1 MRFRP
6 GDDGSWR
13 AALAAALPGG
23 FGKPPSFTL
32 YSVAAEVCDWADR
45 APSSAWARRDNARS
59 MQSDVEAGLSVCGAW
74 FQGQFQPFG
83 VALMEALHRVADGPR
98 ADRGADVAS
107 LGAVA
112 HQAKALLQSPPLRVA
127 AWQDLADAARADRPD
142 LNVIEPRIALL
153 NAMLVGASV
162 DPGERFGRLADV
174 LSPSAATVAR
184 DPEAV
189 PPDWTDAQRLE
200 AADALLREPAATGH
214 CVAWLTFAAARL
226 PEFVL
231 EMGSVT
237 FFEADWCIPNALG
250 PPWQEYPYRDELT
263 RVIAHDHDRGSLD
276 PNAGPRHEVLARVDL
291 GHRPTFGWEQ
301 EAAAQVR
308 SVVGLVATRTGAP
321 SWRRAGFSCLMVD
334 GDVGTYSFGPG
345 DEPLFTKPDHYGMN
359 GFADALADY
368 KTELAGLLSNG
379 PLPTDVAEALRLV
392 GEAGQVDSRENTLN
406 GTATIAE
413 QTVIV
418 LQVAAV
424 ERLAAYAG
432 MDRDAFASELAAEWA
447 LARYHQ
453 NLAWAVERCLSG
465 VGGGADPLF
474 HRVVSFP
481 SGRRRLSFVAAF
493 NVRDQLIAACPGRF
507 ERARAETLL
516 ESIGDANAASRLLAS
531 FGSEAGVL
539 KGRLSRCRN
548 GLMHGNPVALES
560 VQSVRGFSRFIVRAA
575 LDESIRS
582 IAESRPVADLLEASD
597 RRRRATL
604 DGLQG
609 GRSFG
614 EIWSTADDG
623 KPV

>member
-13 AALAAALPGG
+13 AGLAAALPGG

-32 YSVAAEVCDWADR
+32 YSVTAEVCDWVDR
-45 APSSAWARRDNARS
+45 APASAWARRDNARS
-59 MQSDVEAGLSVCGAW
+59 MRADVEAGLSVCGAA

-83 VALMEALHRVADGPR
+83 VALMEALDRVAVGPR

-107 LGAVA
+107 LGVVS
-112 HQAKALLQSPPLRVA
+112 HRAKALLQSPRLRVA
-127 AWQDLADAARADRPD
+127 AWRDLADAARAERPD
-142 LNVIEPRIALL
+142 LTVIEARIALL
-153 NAMLVGASV
+153 NAMLVGAGV
-162 DPGERFGRLADV
+162 DAGERFWRLADV
-174 LSPSAATVAR
+174 LSPSAATLAR
-184 DPEAV
+184 DPNAV
-189 PPDWTDAQRLE
+189 PPGGTDVQRLK
-200 AADALLREPAATGH
+200 AADALLCEPAATGH

-231 EMGSVT
+231 EMGPVT
-237 FFEADWCIPNALG
+237 FFDADWCIPNALG

-263 RVIAHDHDRGSLD
+263 RVLAHDHDRGTLD

-291 GHRPTFGWEQ
+291 GHRPPFGWKE

-308 SVVGLVATRTGAP
+308 SVVGLVAIRTGAP
-321 SWRRAGFSCLMVD
+321 SWRRAGYSCLVID
-334 GDVGTYSFGPG
+334 GEVATYSFGPG
-345 DEPLFTKPDHYGMN
+345 DEPLFTEPDHYGMN

-368 KTELAGLLSNG
+368 RTELTGLLSSG

-392 GEAGQVDSRENTLN
+392 GEAGQVDSRENALN
-406 GTATIAE
+406 GSATIAE

-418 LQVAAV
+418 LQVAAA

-432 MDRDAFASELAAEWA
+432 MDGEAFASGLAADWA

-453 NLAWAVERCLSG
+453 NLAGAVEQCLSG
-465 VGGGADPLF
+465 VGGGGDPLF

-481 SGRRRLSFVAAF
+481 SGRRRLAFVAAF
-493 NVRDQLIAACPGRF
+493 DVRDRLTAACSGRF

-516 ESIGDANAASRLLAS
+516 ESIGNADTASRLLTA
-531 FGSEAGVL
+531 FGAEAGVL

-560 VQSVRGFSRFIVRAA
+560 VLSVRDFSRFIVRAA
-575 LDESIRS
+575 LDASIRS
-582 IAESRPVADLLEASD
+582 VAEGSPVADLLEASV
-597 RRRRATL
+597 RRRRTTL
-604 DGLQG
+604 DGLRS
-609 GRSFG
+609 GRSFA
-614 EIWSTADDG
+614 EIWRTADDG
-623 KPV
+623 TPL

>member
-1 MRFRP
+1 
-6 GDDGSWR
+6 
-13 AALAAALPGG
+13 
-23 FGKPPSFTL
+23 
-32 YSVAAEVCDWADR
+32 
-45 APSSAWARRDNARS
+45 
-59 MQSDVEAGLSVCGAW
+59 
-74 FQGQFQPFG
+74 
-83 VALMEALHRVADGPR
+83 
-98 ADRGADVAS
+98 
-107 LGAVA
+107 
-112 HQAKALLQSPPLRVA
+112 
-127 AWQDLADAARADRPD
+127 
-142 LNVIEPRIALL
+142 
-153 NAMLVGASV
+153 
-162 DPGERFGRLADV
+162 
-174 LSPSAATVAR
+174 
-184 DPEAV
+184 
-189 PPDWTDAQRLE
+189 
-200 AADALLREPAATGH
+200 
-214 CVAWLTFAAARL
+214 
-226 PEFVL
+226 
-231 EMGSVT
+231 MGSVT

-291 GHRPTFGWEQ
+291 GHRPPFGWKE

-453 NLAWAVERCLSG
+453 KLAWAVERCLSG

-481 SGRRRLSFVAAF
+481 SGRRRLSFCRGIQCPRPADCGLPWPVRARPRGDLAREHRGRKRGVPAARL
-493 NVRDQLIAACPGRF
+493 VWIGSWCAQGPVEPLPQRPHARQPRCPGKR
-507 ERARAETLL
+507 
-516 ESIGDANAASRLLAS
+516 SIRPGLLAVHR
-531 FGSEAGVL
+531 A
-539 KGRLSRCRN
+539 CRI
-548 GLMHGNPVALES
+548 G
-560 VQSVRGFSRFIVRAA
+560 
-575 LDESIRS
+575 
-582 IAESRPVADLLEASD
+582 
-597 RRRRATL
+597 
-604 DGLQG
+604 
-609 GRSFG
+609 
-614 EIWSTADDG
+614 
-623 KPV
+623 